1 MFRTLP
7 VSRLQVHLGIKGSLI
22 NLVAQRS
29 VDSSGASLRHAM
41 KGFRSDHKLAL
52 VF

>member
-1 MFRTLP
+1 MFRPSL

-22 NLVAQRS
+22 NLVAQRG

-41 KGFRSDHKLAL
+41 KDFRSDHKLAL